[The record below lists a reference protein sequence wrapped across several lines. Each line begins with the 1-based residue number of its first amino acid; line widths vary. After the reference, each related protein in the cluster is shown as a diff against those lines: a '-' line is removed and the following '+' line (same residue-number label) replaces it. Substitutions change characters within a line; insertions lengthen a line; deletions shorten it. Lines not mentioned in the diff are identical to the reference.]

1 MKKII
6 RKLIPYDTR
15 KKLKNIFK
23 PKNIN
28 IYKTNA
34 SKITKNV
41 KKVSVII
48 PNYNYENFIQERIDS
63 VMRQSYP
70 IYELII
76 LDDGSTDKSIEKI
89 KEAVSKYDI
98 KHHFMFDEHV
108 GSVFT
113 QWQKGFKKA
122 SGDFVWI
129 AEADD
134 SCSPYFLENVMK
146 GFDDEEVVIS
156 YAESLRMNEHN
167 EVIEYSCRD
176 WMGCVSDT
184 YWNKSYIHDGKEEI
198 RNALS
203 ICNTIPNVSAVVFR
217 KKNQIELIEEAKKFK
232 ISGDWHVYVR
242 LLEEGKISYCS
253 KSLNYF
259 RKHSSSASTVAKKEI
274 ELDELLTIQKY
285 IRENVVLNSE
295 QIGRQ
300 ERRYGNLLNEVSK
313 DVVEKERKLMAK
325 KIAWIIPHPIKGSG
339 GIRTMVQNANFL
351 VSKGFEVDLYVE
363 ENYADTSE
371 IVKRRIIEFYGK
383 CDCGVYL
390 GIELRKNYDLV
401 FATYSYLTPDYVYY
415 MKDVKHKAYFI
426 QDFEPWFEPMGG
438 MYLQMERTYR
448 YGLQGISI
456 GNWLTHKLSNEFNT
470 PMTSFPFC
478 ADLNVYKKIDV
489 EKENAICFIHQ
500 PEKPRRCS
508 ALGMKA
514 LKLVKALRP
523 DVKIYIYGSDEA
535 VNYDFE
541 VENLKIININK
552 CNELYNKCKVGLCI
566 SSSNPSR
573 IPFEMMAAGL
583 PVVDLYRENNL
594 YDIPE
599 DGVLLAESTP
609 EAIATA
615 IIKILD
621 DKKLQEKMSKYGEKF
636 MKDYPLERGFEDF
649 LKAVNDILDDK
660 VINDKSDKKLY
671 TKEAVT
677 PSEESINSNDV
688 IKILPVPVSKNGKIK
703 RFYVKTKR
711 FIYRKL
717 CGILGKTV

>member
-6 RKLIPYDTR
+6 RKIIPYSTR
-15 KKLKNIFK
+15 KKIKNLFK
-23 PKNIN
+23 EKKID
-28 IYKTNA
+28 IYKK
-34 SKITKNV
+34 SVHKINHNI

-48 PNYNYENFIQERIDS
+48 PNYNYENFIEERIDS

-76 LDDGSTDKSIEKI
+76 LDDGSKDKSIEKI
-89 KEAVSKYDI
+89 KETVAKYDI

-122 SGDFVWI
+122 TGDFIWI

-146 GFDDEEVVIS
+146 GFDDEDVVIS
-156 YAESLRMNEHN
+156 YSESLRMNEHN

-176 WMGCVSDT
+176 WMGCASNT
-184 YWNKSYIHDGKEEI
+184 YWNKSYIHDGLEEI
-198 RNALS
+198 RNVLS
-203 ICNTIPNVSAVVFR
+203 ICNTVPNVSAVVFR
-217 KKNQIELIEEAKKFK
+217 KKNQIELIEEAKQFK
-232 ISGDWHVYVR
+232 ISGDWHLYVR
-242 LLEEGKISYCS
+242 LLQNGKIAYCS

-259 RKHSSSASTVAKKEI
+259 RKHSQSASTVAKKEI

-285 IRENVVLNSE
+285 IRENVGLNSE
-295 QIGRQ
+295 QINRQ
-300 ERRYGNLLNEVSK
+300 ERRYGNLIQEVSK
-313 DVVEKERKLMAK
+313 EVLEKEKKIMAK

-363 ENYADTSE
+363 ENYADTSKK
-371 IVKRRIIEFYGK
+371 VKERIIEFYGK

-390 GIELRKNYDLV
+390 GIELRKKYDLV

-456 GNWLTHKLSNEFNT
+456 GKWLTHKLSEEFNA

-478 ADLNVYKKIDV
+478 ADLNIYKKIDV

-508 ALGMKA
+508 ELGMKA
-514 LKLVKALRP
+514 LKLVKELRP
-523 DVKIYIYGSDEA
+523 DVKIYIYGSDEP

-541 VENLKIININK
+541 VENLKIINIKK

-660 VINDKSDKKLY
+660 TINEENCKKLY
-671 TKEAVT
+671 SKEAIT
-677 PSEESINSNDV
+677 PSEETMNANDV
-688 IKILPVPVSKNGKIK
+688 IKAIPVPVSKNGKIK

-711 FIYRKL
+711 FIYKKMCKL
-717 CGILGKTV
+717 LGKQV